1 MRYSEQYPQMNADG
15 DIEIDLPPIV
25 VEKEVIVDTFDV
37 GIQTEDVE
45 MIYVLQKHIDQ
56 NIQEK

>member
-1 MRYSEQYPQMNADG
+1 MNADG